1 MMRETL
7 WELDQAQP
15 QLMCELLTNQKPVS
29 SSLDQSEAQSGL
41 TGVSSRGMTFTK
53 TLSNKIMFILIQVYI
68 YFLKC
73 EVD

>member
-1 MMRETL
+1 
-7 WELDQAQP
+7 
-15 QLMCELLTNQKPVS
+15 MCELLTNQKPAS

-68 YFLKC
+68 YFWKC